1 MTSEEM
7 FDEISNH
14 GAVIQGN
21 LTAPTGNL
29 YELATH
35 NIIKVELGNDETF
48 TGSNENG
55 PWEFFLT

>member
-29 YELATH
+29 YALVTH
-35 NIIKVELGNDETF
+35 KIIKVELGNDETF

-55 PWEFFLT
+55 PWEFS